1 MKLWQRLQPHLTV
14 PLVVLIVGFTFSAAA
29 NIVWSWPGGFI
40 RIAGGLL
47 ASLALPGAIHL
58 WPRIPTA
65 GTWHLPALPG
75 STGWRHSDRD
85 IPLMRIVR
93 AVVMTGI
100 AVLAAA
106 TTFVHASALLIA
118 HGEHPWLAYAYPV
131 ITELVVVMGALAHQ
145 AGDPPARHR
154 AKRPASA
161 HDAGRALAETPHRR
175 TPREP
180 LHAVAP
186 VSTAARARE
195 WIRTALDAGR
205 DITGADVDNALG
217 LTGKQRCG
225 ARELGKVL
233 AQREVA
239 SA

>member
-1 MKLWQRLQPHLTV
+1 VKLWRWLQPHLTV

-29 NIVWSWPGGFI
+29 NIAWSWDGGPI
-40 RIAGGLL
+40 RVLGGLL
-47 ASLALPGAIHL
+47 ASLALPGAIHM
-58 WPRIPTA
+58 WPRIPVH
-65 GTWHLPALPG
+65 GTWH
-75 STGWRHSDRD
+75 WRNREW
-85 IPLMRIVR
+85 PLRRVVR
-93 AVVMTGI
+93 AVVMTLI
-100 AVLAAA
+100 ASLAAV
-106 TTFVHASALLIA
+106 TTFAHASALLIA
-118 HGEHPWLAYAYPV
+118 HGENPALAMAYPV

-145 AGDPPARHR
+145 AGDTPARHR

-161 HDAGRALAETPHRR
+161 HDAGRALAETPPKR

-205 DITGADVDNALG
+205 DITGADVDSALG

-233 AQREVA
+233 AQREAV